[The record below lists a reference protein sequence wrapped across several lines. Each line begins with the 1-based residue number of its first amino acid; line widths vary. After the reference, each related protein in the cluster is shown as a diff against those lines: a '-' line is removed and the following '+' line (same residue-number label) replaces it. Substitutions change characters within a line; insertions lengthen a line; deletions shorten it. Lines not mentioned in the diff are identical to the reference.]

1 MVPVPAYGAE
11 TPVWI
16 LFFDDEALIRLLAA
30 DALRDAGFTVIEASH
45 AEEALTYIAS
55 GAAVDLVFTDV
66 QMPGPIDGLGLARQ
80 LRARSPSIPVIITSG
95 NLRAPPDGLPGIFV
109 PKPYDTDRVI
119 ALIVDALGRDPSRKP
134 ND

>member
-11 TPVWI
+11 TPVRI
-16 LFFDDEALIRLLAA
+16 LIVDDEALIRLLAA

-45 AEEALTYIAS
+45 AEEALSYIAS

-95 NLRAPPDGLPGIFV
+95 NLHAPPGGLPGIFV
-109 PKPYDTDRVI
+109 QKPYKTDRVI
-119 ALIVDALGRDPSRKP
+119 ALICDALGLDPSRKP